1 MENDKTTCRTCKHRQ
16 RWMNDFSPKVTQ
28 VCELKKGRTP
38 MGFKKIKV
46 TDIACE
52 RYERGIDMD
61 KIETRGGSRPGSGR
75 KPAVQE
81 KKRIQISI
89 SVSPETKGMIDEL
102 RRRKVKVG
110 QVVDE
115 LIRQY
120 FEDEE

>member
-1 MENDKTTCRTCKHRQ
+1 
-16 RWMNDFSPKVTQ
+16 
-28 VCELKKGRTP
+28 
-38 MGFKKIKV
+38 
-46 TDIACE
+46 
-52 RYERGIDMD
+52 MD
-61 KIETRGGSRPGSGR
+61 KIETRGGSRPGCGR
-75 KPAVQE
+75 KPADQE

-89 SVSPETKGMIDEL
+89 SVSPETKRMIDEL

>member
-1 MENDKTTCRTCKHRQ
+1 ME
-16 RWMNDFSPKVTQ
+16 
-28 VCELKKGRTP
+28 
-38 MGFKKIKV
+38 
-46 TDIACE
+46 
-52 RYERGIDMD
+52 

-75 KPAVQE
+75 KPAVQG
-81 KKRIQISI
+81 KKRCQISI
-89 SVSPETKGMIDEL
+89 SVSPETKRMIDEL

>member
-1 MENDKTTCRTCKHRQ
+1 
-16 RWMNDFSPKVTQ
+16 
-28 VCELKKGRTP
+28 
-38 MGFKKIKV
+38 
-46 TDIACE
+46 
-52 RYERGIDMD
+52 MD

-75 KPAVQE
+75 KPAVRG

-89 SVSPETKGMIDEL
+89 SVSPETKRMIDEL

>member
-1 MENDKTTCRTCKHRQ
+1 
-16 RWMNDFSPKVTQ
+16 
-28 VCELKKGRTP
+28 
-38 MGFKKIKV
+38 
-46 TDIACE
+46 
-52 RYERGIDMD
+52 MD
-61 KIETRGGSRPGSGR
+61 KIETRGGSRPGCGR
-75 KPAVQE
+75 KPAAQG

-89 SVSPETKGMIDEL
+89 SVSPETKRMIDEL

>member
-1 MENDKTTCRTCKHRQ
+1 MIKTEN
-16 RWMNDFSPKVTQ
+16 
-28 VCELKKGRTP
+28 
-38 MGFKKIKV
+38 
-46 TDIACE
+46 
-52 RYERGIDMD
+52 
-61 KIETRGGSRPGSGR
+61 RGGARTGSGR

-89 SVSPETKGMIDEL
+89 SVSPETKGMVDEM
-102 RRRKVKVG
+102 RKRKVKVG

>member
-1 MENDKTTCRTCKHRQ
+1 MIKTEN
-16 RWMNDFSPKVTQ
+16 
-28 VCELKKGRTP
+28 
-38 MGFKKIKV
+38 
-46 TDIACE
+46 
-52 RYERGIDMD
+52 
-61 KIETRGGSRPGSGR
+61 RGGSRPGSGR

-89 SVSPETKGMIDEL
+89 SVSPETKRMIDKM
-102 RRRKVKVG
+102 RKKKVKVG